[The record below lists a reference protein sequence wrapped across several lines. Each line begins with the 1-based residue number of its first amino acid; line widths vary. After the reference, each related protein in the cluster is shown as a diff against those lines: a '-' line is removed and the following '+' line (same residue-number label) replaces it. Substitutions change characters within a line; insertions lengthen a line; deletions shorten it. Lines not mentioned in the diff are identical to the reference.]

1 LFCHFFLIFFV
12 MFLSLLVAFLS
23 SSSCPITINPPK
35 VVVKHGDSVSINCTA
50 HAEHNGMGW
59 EVSQNGTGIL
69 ETSNQFL
76 TQWYFLCSAIP
87 EKVQIV
93 SNSSGGVMQEG
104 EDYYLICEVH
114 NIAPVENLTV
124 MWYKDNIRFHPDK
137 FNKSIDTL
145 PNASKIYFSPTR
157 EHNGVQFRCEAH
169 LDLTPEGPYINVS
182 SQPFQIDVQ
191 FGPDVDCSTIE
202 IAEGETLDSKCPALG
217 NPAPYVKWHKNEQEI
232 NSSVALRP
240 GNYRD
245 ITRTPGQSI
254 SILTVKG
261 QFYHRIYEST
271 GSKTKNLIV
280 TI

>member
-1 LFCHFFLIFFV
+1 DQQN
-12 MFLSLLVAFLS
+12 
-23 SSSCPITINPPK
+23 CPITINPPK

-69 ETSNQFL
+69 EVNHLIWTGANLTDPSMKIMCFIDVSHKQCSQAAVIVLYSN
-76 TQWYFLCSAIP
+76 
-87 EKVQIV
+87 
-93 SNSSGGVMQEG
+93 SGGVMQEG

-191 FGPDVDCSTIE
+191 YVDCSTIE